1 MSILAFIGAKDDG
14 DDGDNFLELYYVLMF
29 CTVAAYYPALL
40 PDFLRTVFHL
50 CFMFILYFSLLA
62 TNQ

>member
-1 MSILAFIGAKDDG
+1 LHRCCVFKSGEAAGA
-14 DDGDNFLELYYVLMF
+14 N
-29 CTVAAYYPALL
+29 YPALL